1 MQRLAT
7 PHPRSRGITL
17 TEAMLAMAVCLV
29 AVGAAAPGFEAA
41 RERRHLEGVAA
52 QLETDLQLARSE
64 AVALNRTLHVG
75 FRSDAAG
82 ACYVVHTGAP
92 KECDCSGATPACTG
106 GALALRSVRIDA
118 ASGVTL
124 AANVRSMTFD
134 PLQAT
139 VTPTSTMRVL
149 ARDGREIRKIVNIM
163 GRVRT
168 CSPQGG
174 IAGVPAC

>member
-1 MQRLAT
+1 MQRHAT
-7 PHPRSRGITL
+7 PHLRSRGITL

-29 AVGAAAPGFEAA
+29 AVGSAAPGFEAA

-64 AVALNRTLHVG
+64 AVALNRTLRVA
-75 FRSDAAG
+75 FDSDAAG
-82 ACYVVHTGAP
+82 ACYIVHTGAARQ
-92 KECDCSGATPACTG
+92 CRCGAAAPVCAG
-106 GALALRSVRIDA
+106 DAVAMRSVRIDST
-118 ASGVTL
+118 SGVTMTTN
-124 AANVRSMTFD
+124 ARSMTLD
-134 PLQAT
+134 PLKGT
-139 VTPTSTMRVL
+139 VTPTSTMRVVG
-149 ARDGREIRKIVNIM
+149 RDGREIHKVINIM